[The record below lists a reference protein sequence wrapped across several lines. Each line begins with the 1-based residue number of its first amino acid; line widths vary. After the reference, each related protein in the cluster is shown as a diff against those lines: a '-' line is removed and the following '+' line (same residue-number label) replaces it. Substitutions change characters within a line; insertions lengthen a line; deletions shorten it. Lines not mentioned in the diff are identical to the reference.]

1 MAQIHVH
8 IPICIKKNNSGHAKI
23 FIITPEGKQFAIVL
37 IILTI
42 CEQCIKMFCPFR
54 TERCLYPSLLLS
66 DDDVRFDNT
75 VVARVPITV
84 PNQLCLFSLT
94 LRCCF
99 CFVFEVLYIL
109 YNCILLYMVYFFFFC
124 IRHIMDGCIIFF
136 MLDSQVAKY
145 FSKIFKK
152 KIHQSG

>member
-54 TERCLYPSLLLS
+54 TERFLYPSLLLS

-145 FSKIFKK
+145 FSKIF
-152 KIHQSG
+152 